1 MAEIAL
7 YQPDIA
13 QNAGTVIRLG
23 ACLGCPVHI
32 IEPAGFQLT
41 ERGLRRAGMD
51 YIDAAVIQRHESF
64 DTFNAWRETQGKRLI
79 LFTTHSSEPYTEF
92 DFRASDILL
101 YGRESAGVP
110 KDVHEI
116 ANASLKIPMKASA
129 RSINVALSVAMTVGE
144 ALRQTATFPHDLNM
158 TK

>member
-1 MAEIAL
+1 MAHIAL
-7 YQPDIA
+7 YQPDIP

-51 YIDAAVIQRHESF
+51 YIDEAVIRRHASF
-64 DTFNAWRETQGKRLI
+64 EAFEDWRKGENRRLI
-79 LFTTHSSEPYTEF
+79 LFTT
-92 DFRASDILL
+92 RAEKPFTGFGFLETDVLL

-110 KDVHEI
+110 DSVHEL
-116 ANASLKIPMKASA
+116 ADASLKIPMKETT
-129 RSINVALSVAMTVGE
+129 RSINVALSVAMTAGE
-144 ALRQTATFPHDLNM
+144 ALRQTGGFPGI
-158 TK
+158 